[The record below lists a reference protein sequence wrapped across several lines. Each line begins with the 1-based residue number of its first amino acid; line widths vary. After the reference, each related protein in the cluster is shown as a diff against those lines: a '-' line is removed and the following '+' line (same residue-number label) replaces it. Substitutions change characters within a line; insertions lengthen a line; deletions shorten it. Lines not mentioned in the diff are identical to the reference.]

1 MTARVVRGGSWNDNP
16 QNCRSSNRNRNEP
29 DNRNNNI
36 GFRVVVHF
44 CGKLCRSGITR
55 FTDLVSVAEKVLA
68 PLLSRLA
75 HLPGGRIYGVGPGGS
90 GIPRGERPARLLF
103 STRWQLA
110 IGRWRYERKGNSM
123 GLGDLFKS
131 KQERERDEA
140 KKRRKAFRDA
150 ENAVDVVKDRIAKL
164 KKDRDK
170 SWAEARQYLKDGQK
184 ASAQRCVQA
193 VRASEMLMSKLEM
206 KRWVFEQLL
215 SKLELAKSDQDFAQ
229 ALNAIN
235 TVVQIDP
242 DAVADVLDEVQ
253 DKLGE
258 QVDTDKIWEKM
269 YGKEMEGVETQMTDT
284 VPPIEDML
292 KQLEDEVAEDI
303 GAGRSSKKTQKESEI
318 SDQIGEA
325 RSRLKKL
332 MEDEK

>member
-1 MTARVVRGGSWNDNP
+1 MA
-16 QNCRSSNRNRNEP
+16 
-29 DNRNNNI
+29 
-36 GFRVVVHF
+36 
-44 CGKLCRSGITR
+44 
-55 FTDLVSVAEKVLA
+55 
-68 PLLSRLA
+68 
-75 HLPGGRIYGVGPGGS
+75 
-90 GIPRGERPARLLF
+90 
-103 STRWQLA
+103 
-110 IGRWRYERKGNSM
+110 
-123 GLGDLFKS
+123 LGDLFKS
-131 KQERERDEA
+131 KQERERAKA

-184 ASAQRCVQA
+184 AGAQRCVQA

-229 ALNAIN
+229 SLNAIN

-258 QVDTDKIWEKM
+258 QVDADKIWEKM
-269 YGKEMEGVETQMTDT
+269 YGKEMEGVEDQMTDK

-303 GAGRSSKKTQKESEI
+303 GTGRSKKTETES
-318 SDQIGEA
+318 DLHNQIGEA

-332 MEDEK
+332 MEDDK